1 MVNRTDMTRHG
12 IRNSRGVALLITLL
26 VTALLIA
33 LIFEFAYGTRVS
45 LRAAVNF
52 RDSQRA
58 YFLARS
64 GMYAF
69 AKSDDLKDSIPQGEW
84 GVVPIVSGGDTEL
97 RIKWAD
103 EAGKIMI
110 TDVKTNQIT
119 QSIVKALFENK
130 SIDTAVYNRMVDPT
144 SNINNLSLLTG
155 LHQYM
160 NDEDFNKV
168 SDCLTVSPVSQKG
181 TIKININ
188 TTSAD
193 VLQALGI
200 SSGSAQQIIEDR
212 NRTPFTLSTMPSIVK
227 ETMVPG
233 QTMAAANCL
242 TDQSN
247 IYEVYSYATVGDYTK
262 QVEVIIQ
269 KKPFTVLYWRAL

>member
-1 MVNRTDMTRHG
+1 MTQHG
-12 IRNSRGVALLITLL
+12 ENNNRGVALLITLL

-58 YFLARS
+58 YFLAQS
-64 GMYAF
+64 GVYAF
-69 AKSDDLKDSIPQGEW
+69 AKYKQLQDSIPQGEW
-84 GVVPIVSGGDTEL
+84 GTVPLTSAGDTEV
-97 RIKWAD
+97 RIKWVD

-110 TDVKTNQIT
+110 TDVKTNPIT
-119 QSIVKALFENK
+119 QSIVNTLFENK
-130 SIDTAVYNRMVDPT
+130 SIDTAVYDRMVDPT
-144 SNINNLSLLTG
+144 STINNLSLLTG

-160 NDEDFNKV
+160 SDEDFNKV
-168 SDCLTVSPVSQKG
+168 SDFLTVSSVSQKG

-193 VLQALGI
+193 VLQAMGMSL
-200 SSGSAQQIIEDR
+200 GSAQQIIEDR
-212 NRTPFTLSTMPSIVK
+212 NRTPFTSSTMPSVVK

-233 QTMAAANCL
+233 QKMAAVNCL

-247 IYEVYSYATVGDYTK
+247 IYKVYSYATVGGYTK
-262 QVEVIIQ
+262 QVEAIIYKDSSQ
-269 KKPFTVLYWRAL
+269 VLYWRAL

>member
-1 MVNRTDMTRHG
+1 MVNRIDMTRQG
-12 IRNSRGVALLITLL
+12 IWNNRGVALLITLL

-97 RIKWAD
+97 RIKWED
-103 EAGKIMI
+103 EKGKIKI
-110 TDVKTNQIT
+110 SKIRKND
-119 QSIVKALFENK
+119 
-130 SIDTAVYNRMVDPT
+130 T
-144 SNINNLSLLTG
+144 SNPSYDWMAQLFFSKVIDLNILEKVINDQMIFQLPTQ
-155 LHQYM
+155 LHQVM
-160 NDEDFNKV
+160 SDEDFPKIEKFVTTMTPDYQINIYTASREVLESLGITQAESLMTDRGQVQFTKPSDLQSYFSSQQAYNKV
-168 SDCLTVSPVSQKG
+168 SG
-181 TIKININ
+181 F
-188 TTSAD
+188 
-193 VLQALGI
+193 LGF
-200 SSGSAQQIIEDR
+200 S
-212 NRTPFTLSTMPSIVK
+212 
-227 ETMVPG
+227 
-233 QTMAAANCL
+233 
-242 TDQSN
+242 SN
-247 IYEVYSYATVGDYTK
+247 IYKVYSYATVGDYTK
-262 QVEVIIQ
+262 QVEAIIQ